1 MAPKSLGEFWFF
13 LAFMLGLF
21 TFAGVGN
28 ASTFKQMPMLFAP
41 RQASSIIGWTSA
53 MAAYGPLAAGLM
65 MGLSLQL
72 FGTPVAFFYWA
83 AIFYAGNIAINW
95 ALYARKGA
103 EAPC

>member
-1 MAPKSLGEFWFF
+1 
-13 LAFMLGLF
+13 
-21 TFAGVGN
+21 
-28 ASTFKQMPMLFAP
+28 
-41 RQASSIIGWTSA
+41 